1 MDVFAAVPK
10 KRGKMPFEDEESET
24 FSSYLF
30 ASAMA
35 MSPSSSLGFFLPLL
49 LLLLLFVSLF
59 GGVGANATDS
69 VYIYKAFSSKPL
81 LNAWENH
88 YLNSYKT
95 IIFPFYASYLIAQ
108 LLVPLG
114 FKGGLD
120 APASSSSATPK
131 TKSSSQ
137 QFPTIGKQKKS
148 NLLAFSAALTA
159 GVPRRHSTRSESLL
173 RPS

>member
-1 MDVFAAVPK
+1 MFSQHFQKRK
-10 KRGKMPFEDEESET
+10 KLPFEDEEIET

-35 MSPSSSLGFFLPLL
+35 MSPSSSLGFFLPL

-88 YLNSYKT
+88 EYLNSYKT
-95 IIFPFYASYLIAQ
+95 IISLNM
-108 LLVPLG
+108 
-114 FKGGLD
+114 D
-120 APASSSSATPK
+120 
-131 TKSSSQ
+131 
-137 QFPTIGKQKKS
+137 
-148 NLLAFSAALTA
+148 LT
-159 GVPRRHSTRSESLL
+159 
-173 RPS
+173 